1 MNIEDVK
8 ALNHLINIEGWI
20 IRLLKS
26 REDQVKFQKKKMI
39 YINQVL
45 HQEFHMGLLKSI
57 IVLVITCLFVKFRKN
72 LPCSSEISK
81 LQKINEVN
89 FPQISRINM
98 RFLFNH
104 MWQALKD
111 HTRVRITQ
119 KQSVNINKFN
129 KHNSRT
135 PTLRWLL
142 WLFVVIIIIIIIIN
156 H

>member
-1 MNIEDVK
+1 MNHTSPQKPRRSSEISKKKDDLYQSGFTPGVSYGLAKIHK
-8 ALNHLINIEGWI
+8 AL
-20 IRLLKS
+20 
-26 REDQVKFQKKKMI
+26 
-39 YINQVL
+39 
-45 HQEFHMGLLKSI
+45 
-57 IVLVITCLFVKFRKN
+57 VLVITCLFVKFRKN

-119 KQSVNINKFN
+119 KESVNINKFN
-129 KHNSRT
+129 MHNFIT
-135 PTLRWLL
+135 PTLQWLM

-156 H
+156 N